1 VRRIDRDSAM
11 RILTA
16 LDRFA
21 RTGEGDIK
29 KLEAPSPLFH
39 LSWHV
44 FLNT

>member
-1 VRRIDRDSAM
+1 M

-29 KLEAPSPLFH
+29 KLEGTPTICACASAMRWYL
-39 LSWHV
+39 
-44 FLNT
+44 T